1 MLQLTENRQLNDY
14 TTLALTTAPVFNTVQ
29 TDGVVQMT
37 ITAVDVGA
45 YLASLISTGKPVIMT
60 NGAIK
65 VAVTGN
71 IDGCVVNGQLVQTVS
86 EILTE
91 TN

>member
-1 MLQLTENRQLNDY
+1 MLQLTENRQLNEY
-14 TTLALTTAPVFNTVQ
+14 TTLALTTAPTFNTVQ

-45 YLASLISTGKPVIMT
+45 YLSSLVSAGKPVIMT

-71 IDGCVVNGQLVQTVS
+71 IDGCVVNGKLVQTVA
-86 EILTE
+86 EATAA
-91 TN
+91 

>member
-1 MLQLTENRQLNDY
+1 MFQLTENQQLNNY
-14 TTLALTTAPVFNTVQ
+14 TSLSLDSAPTFKTVQ

-37 ITAVDVGA
+37 VTAVDVGA
-45 YLASLISTGKPVIMT
+45 YLSSLVSTGKPVIMT

-71 IDGCVVNGQLVQTVS
+71 IDGCVVNGQLVQTV
-86 EILTE
+86 TE
-91 TN
+91 TTTA

>member
-1 MLQLTENRQLNDY
+1 MLQLTENQQLNDY
-14 TTLALTTAPVFNTVQ
+14 TTLALTTAPTFNTVQ

-37 ITAVDVGA
+37 ITAVDVGS
-45 YLASLISTGKPVIMT
+45 YLSSLVSVGKPVIMT

-71 IDGCVVNGQLVQTVS
+71 INGCVVNGQLVQTVA
-86 EILTE
+86 E
-91 TN
+91 TTTA

>member
-1 MLQLTENRQLNDY
+1 LSLDS
-14 TTLALTTAPVFNTVQ
+14 APTFKTVQ

-37 ITAVDVGA
+37 ISTVDVGA
-45 YLASLISTGKPVIMT
+45 YLSALVSNGKPVIMK

-86 EILTE
+86 EVVDAAV
-91 TN
+91 

>member
-1 MLQLTENRQLNDY
+1 MLQLTENQQLNDY
-14 TTLALTTAPVFNTVQ
+14 TTLALTTAPTFKTVQ
-29 TDGVVQMT
+29 ADGVVQMT
-37 ITAVDVGA
+37 ISTVDVGA
-45 YLASLISTGKPVIMT
+45 YLSALISTGKPVIMT

-71 IDGCVVNGQLVQTVS
+71 IDDCVVDGQLVQTVA